1 MSDLVG
7 VLRLIS
13 TFPVKSVTGRCP
25 QRAVLTPDGLRGDR
39 SHVLAAADG
48 TVLVAKHHPRLR
60 ELRLDDAGAD
70 DGADGGAD
78 GGAPLVRAPDGST
91 DLDAFLGVAGVHL
104 RAADGGARQVA
115 PVHVVT
121 TAQRADPA
129 AGDSSR
135 ANLLLELHGAEPDPG
150 ELVGAHLRCGGVEL
164 RLGERPRH
172 CAGLFA
178 TVAAS
183 GELRVGDPVR
193 LRLPA
198 RHR

>member
-13 TFPVKSVTGRCP
+13 TFPVKSVAGRCP
-25 QRAVLTPDGLRGDR
+25 QRAEVTRDGLRGDR

-60 ELRLDDAGAD
+60 ELRLDVTG
-70 DGADGGAD
+70 DGVGDGVGT
-78 GGAPLVRAPDGST
+78 PVVRTPDGST

-135 ANLLLELHGAEPDPG
+135 ANLLLELDGPEPDPG
-150 ELVGAHLRCGGVEL
+150 ELVGALLRCGPVEL

-178 TVAAS
+178 AVAA
-183 GELRVGDPVR
+183 GGQLRVGDPVR